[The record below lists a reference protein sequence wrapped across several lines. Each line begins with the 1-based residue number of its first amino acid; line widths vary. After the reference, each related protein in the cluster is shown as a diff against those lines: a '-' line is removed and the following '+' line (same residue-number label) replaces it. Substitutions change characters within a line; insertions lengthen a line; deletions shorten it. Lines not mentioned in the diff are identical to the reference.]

1 MKSDRAQSDTESI
14 VHEHAQLRLI
24 LDSVRET
31 LLDRQATPQVVA
43 AMIIELSSRIKQHF
57 DHEEQ
62 GGFFEEVIDVAPRLS
77 DRAEALL
84 QQHLEFVD
92 QLDLLQQHAESPA
105 PSDSWWARLI
115 QLFDE
120 FLHRFLAHEQ
130 AENALLLQAYNE
142 DIGAED

>member
-1 MKSDRAQSDTESI
+1 MKSDRAQSAEESV

-31 LLDRQATPQVVA
+31 FLDRQATPEVVA
-43 AMIIELSSRIKQHF
+43 AMTIELSSHIKQHF

-62 GGFFEEVIDVAPRLS
+62 AGYFEEVIDVAPRLS

-84 QQHLEFVD
+84 QQHLELVD
-92 QLDLLQQHAESPA
+92 QLDLLQRHAESSA
-105 PSDSWWARLI
+105 PIDSWWARLN
-115 QLFDE
+115 QMFDE
-120 FLHRFLAHEQ
+120 FFHRFLAHEQ